1 MSDRRLTEKVKKLG
15 RKWGADMVGIASV
28 DRFHSAPR
36 MSHPTAIL
44 PDAKSVIVL
53 AVRYPKGT
61 TDNWGKPP
69 AESMYLF
76 QSVQHNMT
84 GIVTPIIQ
92 HQIYLMLEDAGYLA
106 VPVGGSSYWRYRDYK
121 DVKGGFMADFS
132 HRHAAVAA
140 GLGEFGFQGLLVTSR
155 FGTRQRLTS
164 IITNA
169 PLAPDKLYAGDPI
182 CNRCMKCI
190 KACPVQALSKKR
202 TARIEIGDKECE
214 YCLVD
219 KWRCAWVEQL
229 GMIQESGIGLA
240 GLKTHVPPPKTMTPE
255 EFLEGPKK
263 RDGFHA
269 LSAGWGAYCGRCLRA
284 CPVDS
289 RKC

>member
-1 MSDRRLTEKVKKLG
+1 MSEKRLTERIKKLG
-15 RKWGADMVGIASV
+15 MTWGADMVGIAPV
-28 DRFHSAPR
+28 ERFHSAPR

-76 QSVQHNMT
+76 QSVQSAMT
-84 GIVTPIIQ
+84 GVVTPMIQ
-92 HQIYLMLEDAGYLA
+92 HQIVRMLEEAGHLA

-121 DVKGGFMADFS
+121 EVKGGYFADFS

-140 GLGEFGFQGLLVTSR
+140 GLGEFGRQGLLVTPR

-164 IITNA
+164 IISNA
-169 PLAPDKLYAGDPI
+169 PLTPDRLYSGKPI
-182 CNRCMKCI
+182 CNGCMKCV
-190 KACPVQALSKKR
+190 KACPVAALSKKR
-202 TARIEIGDKECE
+202 MAAIAIGDKECE

-229 GMIQESGIGLA
+229 GMIPESGLGFTGLTTNA
-240 GLKTHVPPPKTMTPE
+240 RPPKTVTRE
-255 EFLEGPKK
+255 KFLAVLKE
-263 RDGFHA
+263 RDGFHV
-269 LSAGWGAYCGRCLRA
+269 LSAAWGAYCGRCLRA
-284 CPVDS
+284 CPVDG
-289 RKC
+289 R